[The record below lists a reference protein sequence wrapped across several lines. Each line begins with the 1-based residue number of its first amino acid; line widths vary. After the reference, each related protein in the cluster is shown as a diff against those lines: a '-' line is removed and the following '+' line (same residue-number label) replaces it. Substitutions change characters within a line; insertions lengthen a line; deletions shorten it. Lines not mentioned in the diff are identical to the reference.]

1 MSALTSTDAAE
12 LLFLEAQLLDERHW
26 DDWLALFTEDAI
38 FWAPAWKNEDEPTSS
53 PDSELSLIYH
63 QGRSNLADRVWRL
76 RSGLSVASI
85 PLHRTAHAI
94 TNVRLAGAATDSA
107 ATIKSSWI
115 VHTFSPR
122 RKVQHVF
129 FGRYEHELR
138 HEGGAWRIASKKI
151 LLLNDYIPTVIDFYM
166 L

>member
-1 MSALTSTDAAE
+1 MSALTSTDAAD
-12 LLFLEAQLLDERHW
+12 LLFLEAQLLDERRW
-26 DDWLALFTEDAI
+26 DDWLDLFTEDAV

-53 PDSELSLIYH
+53 PDTELSLIYL

-94 TNVRLAGAATDSA
+94 TNVQMAGPAADSA
-107 ATIKSSWI
+107 ATVKSSWT
-115 VHTFSPR
+115 VNTFNPR
-122 RKVQHVF
+122 RKAQHVF
-129 FGRYEHELR
+129 FGRYEHGLR
-138 HEGGAWRIASKKI
+138 REGDAWRIASKKI
-151 LLLNDYIPTVIDFYM
+151 LLLNDYIPTVVDFYM

>member
-1 MSALTSTDAAE
+1 MIALTSTDAAE
-12 LLFLEAQLLDERHW
+12 LLFLEAQLLDERRW
-26 DDWLALFTEDAI
+26 DEWLDLFTEGAV

-94 TNVRLAGAATDSA
+94 TNVQLAGKATESA
-107 ATIKSSWI
+107 ATVKSSWT
-115 VHTFSPR
+115 VHTFNPR
-122 RKVQHVF
+122 RKAQHVF
-129 FGRYEHELR
+129 FGRYEHGLLR
-138 HEGGAWRIASKKI
+138 EGGAWRIASKKI
-151 LLLNDYIPTVIDFYM
+151 LLLNDYIPTVVDFYM